1 MTSTI
6 IGQLPGVRKD
16 GGIIIYPRSR
26 RGTRK
31 SLAPGY
37 SFFREDVMP
46 TKEIG
51 LQEKELETLR
61 QEWAER
67 RAERDLQSAIR
78 LQNLKYW
85 TMFTIAE
92 RTEYAPR

>member
-6 IGQLPGVRKD
+6 IGDIPGVQMD

-37 SFFREDVMP
+37 FFTREDVM
-46 TKEIG
+46 TKSQDALVER
-51 LQEKELETLR
+51 EVATMHT
-61 QEWAER
+61 EWAER
-67 RAERDLQSAIR
+67 RAERDLQSSIR
-78 LQNLKYW
+78 LENLATW
-85 TMFTIAE
+85 VMFKIVDGVK
-92 RTEYAPR
+92 